1 MANTETI
8 KITMALNFPCTLRSQ
23 IHQVKRRLENLE
35 NVQIVTVEK
44 NSTLSHGACEWT
56 VTFDTELGDL
66 PMLEITSGRLTG
78 NQRTKASV
86 GVRT

>member
-1 MANTETI
+1 MRCAV
-8 KITMALNFPCTLRSQ
+8 
-23 IHQVKRRLENLE
+23 QVKRQLENLDAIG
-35 NVQIVTVEK
+35 VVTVERD
-44 NSTLSHGACEWT
+44 NSFSNGEVAWT